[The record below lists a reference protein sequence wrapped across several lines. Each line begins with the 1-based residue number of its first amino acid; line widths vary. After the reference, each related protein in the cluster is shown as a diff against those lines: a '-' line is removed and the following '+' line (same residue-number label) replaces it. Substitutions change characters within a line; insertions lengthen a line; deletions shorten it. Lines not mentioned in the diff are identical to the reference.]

1 MMIFS
6 GFHLLLTLFSI
17 TIINVDSI
25 IFYQGHTTAC
35 DQCDRISTNSV
46 RNILCCMK
54 FSKCCLPN
62 SLDEYNAQVEA
73 EDDIYYG
80 RVKPNINSNRNNG
93 NGSPSSALLNNG
105 MNRKQMMKKK
115 KKQSSKQ
122 KKRKQTS
129 NKVNKRKR
137 PSTVIGIV

>member
-115 KKQSSKQ
+115 KNLSMA
-122 KKRKQTS
+122 
-129 NKVNKRKR
+129 
-137 PSTVIGIV
+137 